1 MPVVDVVFS
10 YLQCKIEVKCNRS
23 HHMILELIVLP
34 NKVEWDIAV
43 VILFHIID
51 NIIIINHLYDYIN
64 Q

>member
-1 MPVVDVVFS
+1 
-10 YLQCKIEVKCNRS
+10 
-23 HHMILELIVLP
+23 MILELIVLH